1 MDNKPLVD
9 LVNINTDSEPINVP
23 NVPSNMVVNNN
34 VSTPV
39 QSNVNNTVPTNNV
52 NNTNTPVGNVPKK
65 KVKKKKFKYTFRKI
79 PMLLPT
85 KIFLGIMGGLFLLC
99 IIAVILGIFIPS
111 VSEFMWFNLR
121 NPYFDLGFKLFNN
134 VPSIGAHLLLVLFL
148 VILFLLVILV
158 IFENFKKI

>member
-9 LVNINTDSEPINVP
+9 LVNINTDTNTNNVP
-23 NVPSNMVVNNN
+23 DIPSDFPSSNKSNPSVVNNQN
-34 VSTPV
+34 KVVKTAP
-39 QSNVNNTVPTNNV
+39 
-52 NNTNTPVGNVPKK
+52 GNSKVPKK
-65 KVKKKKFKYTFRKI
+65 KVKKHKFKYTFRKI

-134 VPSIGAHLLLVLFL
+134 VSVVFD
-148 VILFLLVILV
+148 
-158 IFENFKKI
+158 